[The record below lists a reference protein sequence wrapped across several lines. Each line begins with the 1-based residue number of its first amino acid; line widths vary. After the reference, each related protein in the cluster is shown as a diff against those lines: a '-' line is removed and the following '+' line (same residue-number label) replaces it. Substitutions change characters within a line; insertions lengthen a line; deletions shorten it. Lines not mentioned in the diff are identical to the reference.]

1 MRAVAKFLT
10 AGALALLVG
19 VAAPVRDAAVFAQGA
34 QGAAQQPP
42 STQPTPTFRA
52 SVDLITTDMIARN
65 SRTEQFIAD
74 LKPSEVEIY
83 EDGVKQEIV
92 SFVLTH
98 GGRVFNTLAPP
109 AAPAQEGIILPQ
121 RRPTNDA
128 AGRIFLIFI
137 DDFHLQFRE
146 TARTRDLIKRMLR
159 SLIHEGDMFGIVST
173 GHSSISEQLTYDRQ
187 VLESSIERVT
197 GGGLTPKEIMEGMST
212 SQGPAELR
220 HRAHVAF
227 STAYDLMRNLE
238 KVQNRRKAVIYISS
252 GYDFDPFVEGRL
264 EEQARRAGIGE
275 TTDESGT
282 LLAAAER
289 LRTNQSYKDMR
300 SQQELAATDVMREL
314 YDLTKAANR
323 ANATLYTIDPRGLVA
338 GPDIDQD
345 INMNDWLSYIR
356 ETQDSLRILAE
367 NTGGIAIV
375 NQNDFD
381 KGLKRID
388 NETSDYYVLGYY
400 SSNPDPMRRNRKLEV
415 RTTRPDVA
423 IRARQTY
430 IASAE
435 PPDADE
441 IVRSFRLKADATS
454 PAPPSS
460 RGAGGSFRKSESLQ
474 RRCAADGSSSGRAS
488 RSAVPASCRQSGCRT
503 AGRCG
508 PPRRPPATE

>member
-1 MRAVAKFLT
+1 MRTAVKFLT
-10 AGALALLVG
+10 AGAFALLIAIGAPPTPKTVLAQAG
-19 VAAPVRDAAVFAQGA
+19 V
-34 QGAAQQPP
+34 QP
-42 STQPTPTFRA
+42 SQTPTFRA
-52 SVDLITTDMIARN
+52 SVDLITTDMIPRD
-65 SRTEQFIAD
+65 SRTDQFLAD
-74 LKPSEVEIY
+74 LKPNEIEIY

-98 GGRVFNTLAPP
+98 GGRVFNMQAPP
-109 AAPAQEGIILPQ
+109 PAPVQEGIILPQ

-146 TARTRDLIKRMLR
+146 TPRTRLLIQKMLR
-159 SLIHEGDMFGIVST
+159 LLIHDGDMFGIVST

-187 VLESSIERVT
+187 VLESAVERIT
-197 GGGLTPKEIMEGMST
+197 GGGLTPKEITEGMQS
-212 SQGPAELR
+212 SQGPQELR

-264 EEQARRAGIGE
+264 EEQARRLGIDE
-275 TTDESGT
+275 TTDERGDQVN
-282 LLAAAER
+282 AAEQ
-289 LRTNQSYKDMR
+289 LRKNQDYKDMR
-300 SQQELAATDVMREL
+300 SQQELAATDLYHEL
-314 YDLTKAANR
+314 YDLIKAANR

-345 INMNDWLSYIR
+345 VKASDWNAYIR

-400 SSNPDPMRRNRKLEV
+400 SSNPDPLRRTRRLEV
-415 RTTRPDVA
+415 RTTRPGVT
-423 IRARQTY
+423 IRARETY
-430 IASAE
+430 
-435 PPDADE
+435 
-441 IVRSFRLKADATS
+441 
-454 PAPPSS
+454 
-460 RGAGGSFRKSESLQ
+460 SL
-474 RRCAADGSSSGRAS
+474 
-488 RSAVPASCRQSGCRT
+488 
-503 AGRCG
+503 
-508 PPRRPPATE
+508 RPNPTKK

>member
-1 MRAVAKFLT
+1 MRTAAKFLT
-10 AGALALLVG
+10 AGAFALLLALG
-19 VAAPVRDAAVFAQGA
+19 APPAPTTIQAQAGA
-34 QGAAQQPP
+34 QAPASSQP
-42 STQPTPTFRA
+42 PTFRA
-52 SVDLITTDMIARN
+52 TVDLITTDMIARD

-74 LKPSEVEIY
+74 LKPHEIEVL

-109 AAPAQEGIILPQ
+109 PAPVQEGIILPQ

-146 TARTRDLIKRMLR
+146 TPRTRDLIKRMLR
-159 SLIHEGDMFGIVST
+159 LLIHEGDMFGIVST
-173 GHSSISEQLTYDRQ
+173 GHSSIQEQLTYDRQ
-187 VLESSIERVT
+187 VLESSIERIT
-197 GGGLTPKEIMEGMST
+197 GGGLTPKDIMQGMAT

-220 HRAHVAF
+220 HRPHVAF

-264 EEQARRAGIGE
+264 EEQARRMGINDSQ
-275 TTDESGT
+275 DEQGGM
-282 LLAAAER
+282 LAAAER
-289 LRTNQSYKDMR
+289 LREDPTYRDQRS
-300 SQQELAATDVMREL
+300 SQQLAATDLIREV

-323 ANATLYTIDPRGLVA
+323 ANATLYTIDPRGLIA

-345 INMNDWLSYIR
+345 VNMNDWNAYVR
-356 ETQDSLRILAE
+356 ETQDSLRMLAE
-367 NTGGIAIV
+367 QTGGIAIV

-400 SSNPDPMRRNRKLEV
+400 SSNPDPTRRTRRIEV
-415 RTTRPDVA
+415 RTTRQGVA
-423 IRARQTY
+423 VKAR
-430 IASAE
+430 
-435 PPDADE
+435 
-441 IVRSFRLKADATS
+441 
-454 PAPPSS
+454 
-460 RGAGGSFRKSESLQ
+460 ESYSLRPTTL
-474 RRCAADGSSSGRAS
+474 RR
-488 RSAVPASCRQSGCRT
+488 
-503 AGRCG
+503 
-508 PPRRPPATE
+508 

>member
-1 MRAVAKFLT
+1 MT
-10 AGALALLVG
+10 AGAFALLLALGAPPAPKTLHAQ
-19 VAAPVRDAAVFAQGA
+19 AAPP
-34 QGAAQQPP
+34 QPG
-42 STQPTPTFRA
+42 QATPTFRA

-65 SRTEQFIAD
+65 SRTDQFIAD
-74 LKPSEVEIY
+74 LKVNEVEIY

-98 GGRVFNTLAPP
+98 GGRVLNMLAPP
-109 AAPAQEGIILPQ
+109 PAPVQEGIILPQ

-146 TARTRDLIKRMLR
+146 TPRTRQLIQKMLR
-159 SLIHEGDMFGIVST
+159 LLIHEGDMFGIVST

-187 VLESSIERVT
+187 VLESAVERIT
-197 GGGLTPKEIMEGMST
+197 GGGLTPKEITEGMQT

-227 STAYDLMRNLE
+227 ATAYDLMRNLE

-264 EEQARRAGIGE
+264 EEQARRAGISE
-275 TTDESGT
+275 TTDEKGES
-282 LLAAAER
+282 LAAAEQ
-289 LRTNQSYKDMR
+289 LRSSATYRDQR
-300 SQQELAATDVMREL
+300 SQQELAATDLIGEL

-345 INMNDWLSYIR
+345 IKMSDWQAYVR
-356 ETQDSLRILAE
+356 ETQDSLRVLAE

-388 NETSDYYVLGYY
+388 NETSDYYVIGYY
-400 SSNPDPMRRNRKLEV
+400 SSNPDPLRRTRKLDV
-415 RTTRPDVA
+415 KTTRADVS
-423 IRARQTY
+423 IKARETY
-430 IASAE
+430 
-435 PPDADE
+435 
-441 IVRSFRLKADATS
+441 
-454 PAPPSS
+454 
-460 RGAGGSFRKSESLQ
+460 SL
-474 RRCAADGSSSGRAS
+474 
-488 RSAVPASCRQSGCRT
+488 
-503 AGRCG
+503 
-508 PPRRPPATE
+508 RPNLPKR